1 MEGKC
6 QAAFSCHLWAPAQ
19 ATVIVGNAFST
30 GVESSQTLQVHWV
43 SWQKRALW
51 NSLSCSLTFSSQTF
65 CCWYRTLWDWGPFC
79 FLFFCFYSS
88 RSFFLRRIFFYYYYF
103 SLSLQNLKGFF
114 LSTGIS
120 TINIFLPAVIRLPL
134 QPINPGHVLFVDQ
147 FWFER
152 MLFASEFKIWFPTTK
167 P

>member
-1 MEGKC
+1 MPGC
-6 QAAFSCHLWAPAQ
+6 FQLPPL
-19 ATVIVGNAFST
+19 ST
-30 GVESSQTLQVHWV
+30 SSSYCNCGECFLHRCGVKPNFAGSLGFMAKESFVEH
-43 SWQKRALW
+43 
-51 NSLSCSLTFSSQTF
+51 LSCSLTFSSQTF

-120 TINIFLPAVIRLPL
+120 TVNIFLPAVIRLPL